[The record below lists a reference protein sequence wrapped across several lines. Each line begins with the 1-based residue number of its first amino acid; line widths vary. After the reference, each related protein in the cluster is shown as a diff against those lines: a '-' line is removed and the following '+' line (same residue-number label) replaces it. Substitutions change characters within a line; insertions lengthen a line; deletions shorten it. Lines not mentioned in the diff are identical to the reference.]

1 MRYQL
6 SPVTAQFRDAGTER
20 AFRASILPKVQE
32 DSWLTLI
39 VAAAGM
45 AMFSISDYGFLG
57 LSPEFYLLLGIRA
70 TLIVTCLVLAFVL
83 RSSDALLTRPWLLSV
98 APVMIA
104 TGSLSM
110 IVLRPHTLTT
120 QFIAVVIIVM
130 AFYLFSPVLLWGMIG
145 ASLYLGIGFLAG
157 AWYWGSLP
165 WDTVRAY
172 GLLLIMANVVGYVVA
187 RRLARLQRQQFE
199 ALSEERLSKQR
210 LMEEVARREAL
221 ETRLRI
227 MADTDELTGLANR
240 RCFLERAR
248 TAFGMARSR
257 ERPFSLCMI
266 DVDNFKAI
274 NDGWGHDCGDAVL
287 REVAAACLRTFRE
300 GDAVGRFGGEEFVAA
315 LPGAD
320 MADARRIAERLR
332 ETIAG
337 LRLEAPLADL
347 RVTVTIGLAEVEPL
361 ETSLAPALKRA
372 DAALYQGKRSG
383 RNMVLDMDAGG
394 SGPGE
399 AGAQPTG

>member
-1 MRYQL
+1 MPAMRYQL

-57 LSPEFYLLLGIRA
+57 LSPEFYVLLGIRV
-70 TLIVTCLVLAFVL
+70 TLIATCLVLAFVL

-104 TGSLSM
+104 TGSLSI

-130 AFYLFSPVLLWGMIG
+130 AFYLFSPILLWGMIG

-157 AWYWGSLP
+157 AWYWGDLP

-199 ALSEERLSKQR
+199 ALNEERLSKQR

-221 ETRLRI
+221 EKRLRI

-240 RCFLERAR
+240 RCFLEQAR
-248 TAFGMARSR
+248 TAFGAARSR

-274 NDGWGHDCGDAVL
+274 NDGWGHDCGDKVL
-287 REVAAACLRTFRE
+287 REVAAACLATFRE

-337 LRLEAPLADL
+337 LRLDGPLAPV
-347 RVTVTIGLAEVEPL
+347 RVTVTIGLAEVQPRETGL
-361 ETSLAPALKRA
+361 EPALKRA
-372 DAALYQGKRSG
+372 DAALYRGKRSG
-383 RNMVLDMDAGG
+383 RNVVLEMTPGAG
-394 SGPGE
+394 
-399 AGAQPTG
+399 